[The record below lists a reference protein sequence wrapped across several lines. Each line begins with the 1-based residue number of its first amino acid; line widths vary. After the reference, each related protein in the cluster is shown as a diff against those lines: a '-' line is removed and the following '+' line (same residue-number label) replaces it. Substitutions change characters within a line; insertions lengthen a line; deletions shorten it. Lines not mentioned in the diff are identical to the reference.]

1 MQYFCSRDAIK
12 DHDMFGHTIQLNFD
26 KQGESHNTLLGGIFS
41 IFIKIIMSVYIG
53 LCFKKLLYMED
64 DSISL
69 FLEQQDLKVT
79 GDVNYAEGNLLIFQD
94 IRKSKGSLRSL
105 EINEESER
113 FITFSYVY
121 MTVDWY
127 LPPETRYTYSEANMK
142 QCTQEDFCFNEEC
155 SEGQIESF
163 RTW

>member
-1 MQYFCSRDAIK
+1 MQYFCSRDAFK

-79 GDVNYAEGNLLIFQD
+79 GDVDYAEGSLLVF
-94 IRKSKGSLRSL
+94 
-105 EINEESER
+105 
-113 FITFSYVY
+113 
-121 MTVDWY
+121 
-127 LPPETRYTYSEANMK
+127 
-142 QCTQEDFCFNEEC
+142 
-155 SEGQIESF
+155 
-163 RTW
+163 